1 MSRVIDGDR
10 LLDTLETRI
19 SEAKEKLLNM
29 PDKVTL
35 DCYNPWLETQY
46 WTGKKHALRDLKH
59 EIERGEYDSE

>member
-1 MSRVIDGDR
+1 MTKQIDRNR

-29 PDKVTL
+29 PDKVTP

-46 WTGKKHALRDLKH
+46 WTGKKHAIRDLKR
-59 EIERGEYDSE
+59 EIERGDYDRE